1 MKRSLIALAAAL
13 SMAAAPAVAQTSAS
27 KLSLTS
33 ARTSAQMGDAN
44 QLEGNLL
51 LIGLAAAA
59 VVALAVFVVFD
70 DDDDPESA

>member
-13 SMAAAPAVAQTSAS
+13 SMAAAPAMAQTSAS

-33 ARTSAQMGDAN
+33 AARSSAQVENGN
-44 QLEGNLL
+44 QLGGNLV
-51 LIGLAAAA
+51 LIGLAVAA

-70 DDDDPESA
+70 DDDPASN

>member
-13 SMAAAPAVAQTSAS
+13 SMAAAPAMAETSAS
-27 KLSLTS
+27 KLSLASS
-33 ARTSAQMGDAN
+33 ARTSAQADGAN

-51 LIGLAAAA
+51 WIGLAVAA

-70 DDDDPESA
+70 DDSDSN